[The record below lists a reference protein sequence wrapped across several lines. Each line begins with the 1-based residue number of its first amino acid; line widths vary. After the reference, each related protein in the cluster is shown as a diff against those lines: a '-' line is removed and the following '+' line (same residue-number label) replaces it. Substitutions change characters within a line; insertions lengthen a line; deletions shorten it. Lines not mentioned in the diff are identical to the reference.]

1 MIIINILYYRF
12 IISGILNTLIGY
24 SAFLISLYILNLNS
38 ELCNLISYVLA
49 IICSYML
56 NNFYVFKYK
65 KNDIKTIILFIFSFM
80 LSYIGNFI
88 VFKILIDVIFL
99 RPEFAQIFAMIV
111 YTISFFTLNRYLV
124 FFKKT
129 T

>member
-24 SAFLISLYILNLNS
+24 SAFLISLNILNLNS

-56 NNFYVFKYK
+56 NNFFVFKYK

-80 LSYIGNFI
+80 LSYVCNFI
-88 VFKILIDVIFL
+88 VFKVLIDVIFL